1 MLSLSKRLSIHMGS
15 CFLLLVWGLRL
26 WASGCLSCVFNALD
40 HWSENRHVDVSTALV
55 GTEHDS
61 KKVKAGF
68 EEITGEGRAV
78 DPELV
83 WQYGKGEGGP
93 RRSTSAGVEVQMACS
108 RRQGHAAVH
117 CPGPK

>member
-1 MLSLSKRLSIHMGS
+1 M
-15 CFLLLVWGLRL
+15 
-26 WASGCLSCVFNALD
+26 FNALD

-61 KKVKAGF
+61 KKAEKVKAGF

-83 WQYGKGEGGP
+83 WQYGRGEGGP
-93 RRSTSAGVEVQMACS
+93 RGVQAQGWRCRWHAAGVRAMLRFVALAPS
-108 RRQGHAAVH
+108 SIFVDLT
-117 CPGPK
+117 